1 MIHPKMICRILGALL
16 FIEAVFMAACLPFS
30 LCYKENDLYPFLY
43 AVGVAVAAGF
53 ILVLI
58 GHTREKSISRRDGY
72 VVVSLSWLVFSL
84 IGAMPYYFSDYI
96 PSYTDAFFETMSG
109 FTTTG
114 SSILNNIESLPHG
127 LLFWRSLTQW
137 VGGLGIII
145 FTIAV
150 LPIFGAGDV
159 FLFAAEA
166 TGPLHGK
173 LHPRITVTARW
184 ILTVYIGITLL
195 ETLCLI
201 LAGMTSF
208 DAICHSMTTTSTGGY
223 STRQASIAAYHS
235 PLIEYIIA
243 FFMFISGVNFPLLF
257 CVAFRGQFK
266 KLLGDGEFKTY
277 FWITLLSTLVIAFT
291 LFCTTTFTEEH
302 SFREALFQVVS
313 LITTTG
319 FVSADYMLWPS
330 FLWLILC
337 ALMIC
342 GACAGSTTG
351 AMKCVR
357 INILGKTIVNEFR
370 HIVHPNAIT
379 PLRMG
384 PVAIPQTV
392 RSAVLAFT
400 ALYIVVIFAGW
411 FTMMLF
417 GLSFMDSFS
426 VVISSLGNV
435 GPGLGAFGPT
445 FSWSALPPILKWEA
459 SFLMLIGRLELFSIL
474 LMFTPQFW
482 RKQ

>member
-1 MIHPKMICRILGALL
+1 MICRILGALL
-16 FIEAVFMAACLPFS
+16 FIEAVFMAGCLPFS
-30 LCYKENDLYPFLY
+30 LYYKENDLYPFLY
-43 AVGVAVAAGF
+43 AVGTAMTVGL
-53 ILVLI
+53 ILLLM
-58 GHTREKSISRRDGY
+58 GHSRDKSISRRDGY
-72 VVVSLSWLVFSL
+72 VVVSLCWFVFSA
-84 IGAMPYYFSDYI
+84 IGAMPYYFSEYI

-114 SSILNNIESLPHG
+114 SSILDNIESLPHG

-184 ILTVYIGITLL
+184 ILTVYIGLTLI
-195 ETLCLI
+195 EAVCLL
-201 LAGMTSF
+201 LAGMTPF

-223 STRQASIAAYHS
+223 STHQASIAAFHS

-243 FFMFISGVNFPLLF
+243 FFMFISGINFPLIF
-257 CVAFRGQFK
+257 CVAFRGQIK
-266 KLLGDGEFKTY
+266 KLFSDVEFKTY
-277 FWITLLSTLVIAFT
+277 FWIILLCTAVISLT
-291 LFCTTTFTEEH
+291 LFCTTALTEEH
-302 SFREALFQVVS
+302 SFREALFQVIS

-319 FVSADYMLWPS
+319 FISADYMLWPP

-337 ALMIC
+337 VLMIC

-357 INILGKTIVNEFR
+357 ITILGKTILNEFR

-384 PVAIPQTV
+384 HTVIPQSV
-392 RSAVLAFT
+392 RSAVLAFM

-417 GLSFMDSFS
+417 GLNFMDSFS

-435 GPGLGAFGPT
+435 GPGLGSFGPS
-445 FSWSALPPILKWEA
+445 FSWSALPAVLKWEV